1 MQKNMNDT
9 SFEIE
14 AKMAHMMSLKTPIE
28 RLRMACSM
36 FDAGKTLLEAG
47 IRQQFGALN
56 EAQMRAQVF
65 KRLYGEDFSAIEI
78 KKMLSKIPNMQL
90 DADIDLG

>member
-1 MQKNMNDT
+1 
-9 SFEIE
+9 
-14 AKMAHMMSLKTPIE
+14 
-28 RLRMACSM
+28 M

-65 KRLYGEDFSAIEI
+65 KRIYGEDFSATEI
-78 KKMLSKIPNMQL
+78 KKILSKIPNMQL
-90 DADIDLG
+90 D